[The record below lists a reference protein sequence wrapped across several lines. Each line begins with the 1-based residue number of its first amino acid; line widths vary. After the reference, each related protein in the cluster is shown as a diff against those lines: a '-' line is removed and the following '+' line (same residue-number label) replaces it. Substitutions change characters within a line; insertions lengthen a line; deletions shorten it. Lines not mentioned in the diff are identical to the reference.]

1 MGRRERKGSPVLPEY
16 ISASGREPG
25 DLLCFRQLLGMPP
38 LNERELFSQ
47 TCRICPAKEGLSRDR
62 VFLRGKDALLAHI
75 VIAVPARRGLS
86 FPCPFSV
93 SLPSAWTQTAAAYLS
108 RSRPPG
114 EGRQSP
120 AFLTRRLLSTCL
132 GMDCAAVQNQSRPPG
147 EGRQSPRV
155 SNEKIIKRP
164 PRHELRSFAKPVM
177 PARRGP
183 CLCRASCGDGSRQ

>member
-1 MGRRERKGSPVLPEY
+1 MKENLSARLAASARQRRDYPETVFSCAGKMPFLP
-16 ISASGREPG
+16 I
-25 DLLCFRQLLGMPP
+25 
-38 LNERELFSQ
+38 
-47 TCRICPAKEGLSRDR
+47 LSS
-62 VFLRGKDALLAHI
+62 
-75 VIAVPARRGLS
+75 VPARQELS